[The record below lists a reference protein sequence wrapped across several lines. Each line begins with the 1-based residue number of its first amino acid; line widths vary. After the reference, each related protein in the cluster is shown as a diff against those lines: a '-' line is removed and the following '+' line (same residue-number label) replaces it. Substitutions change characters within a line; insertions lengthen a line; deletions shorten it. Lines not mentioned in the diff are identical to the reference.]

1 MIKLPRAV
9 GWFFIFSIAGLL
21 VYLSLKNVGKQKQTL
36 MLAFSEANY
45 LWVVASVAVS
55 ILSHVLR
62 AIRWNMLLAPTGF
75 VVRPWASTA
84 CVLAGYFSNYGIPRM
99 GEVVRCSLA
108 YKYDGVPVERG
119 LASVIV
125 ERAVDVLLLVLIS
138 LLALLFQFDVLKN
151 LLSDFVLK
159 PLSQWLDGAWLGGI
173 VILILGLV
181 LIYTGSKIIKSNRF
195 RPMLSNFI
203 DGLRSV
209 FKLQKPM
216 PFIAYSVA
224 IWLCYFFSLYLCF
237 WALPQ
242 TSSLG
247 FGAGLV
253 LLIMGTLGVIFSPGG
268 IGAYPLLIGLV
279 LERVYGIVGAP
290 AVALPWISWGSQ
302 FVSLLVL
309 GPVSF
314 LLLAVFKKPHAFSK

>member
-1 MIKLPRAV
+1 
-9 GWFFIFSIAGLL
+9 
-21 VYLSLKNVGKQKQTL
+21 
-36 MLAFSEANY
+36 
-45 LWVVASVAVS
+45 
-55 ILSHVLR
+55 
-62 AIRWNMLLAPTGF
+62 
-75 VVRPWASTA
+75 
-84 CVLAGYFSNYGIPRM
+84 
-99 GEVVRCSLA
+99 
-108 YKYDGVPVERG
+108 
-119 LASVIV
+119 
-125 ERAVDVLLLVLIS
+125 
-138 LLALLFQFDVLKN
+138 
-151 LLSDFVLK
+151 
-159 PLSQWLDGAWLGGI
+159 
-173 VILILGLV
+173 
-181 LIYTGSKIIKSNRF
+181 
-195 RPMLSNFI
+195 MLSNFI

>member
-1 MIKLPRAV
+1 
-9 GWFFIFSIAGLL
+9 
-21 VYLSLKNVGKQKQTL
+21 
-36 MLAFSEANY
+36 
-45 LWVVASVAVS
+45 
-55 ILSHVLR
+55 
-62 AIRWNMLLAPTGF
+62 
-75 VVRPWASTA
+75 
-84 CVLAGYFSNYGIPRM
+84 
-99 GEVVRCSLA
+99 
-108 YKYDGVPVERG
+108 
-119 LASVIV
+119 
-125 ERAVDVLLLVLIS
+125 
-138 LLALLFQFDVLKN
+138 
-151 LLSDFVLK
+151 
-159 PLSQWLDGAWLGGI
+159 
-173 VILILGLV
+173 
-181 LIYTGSKIIKSNRF
+181 
-195 RPMLSNFI
+195 
-203 DGLRSV
+203 
-209 FKLQKPM
+209 M

-242 TSSLG
+242 TTRLG